1 MVVCRTIQENGHCV
15 CFLSFYQWALFYTV
29 ALNTSLWKKTPTLG
43 VCPLFHLLSA
53 LDKLYKNNF
62 GRIYLSGRSQST
74 LNIYTGEGQRIKMI
88 LLAVGV
94 MMAMFGIVLMI
105 YILWWVSVC
114 LSRKIITSSW
124 EFPVTTWT
132 THNHPLQLRVS
143 FDGSRLVF
151 HGSISVFIG
160 FQWFRLVLMVFHGSR
175 LDFHG
180 SRSVFMV

>member
-15 CFLSFYQWALFYTV
+15 CFLSFYQWALFYT

-94 MMAMFGIVLMI
+94 MMAMFGIVVMMMMMMTKTVSSQEWHRCPRTLPAPPSPEAATTPSSLPSMRMVMI
-105 YILWWVSVC
+105 
-114 LSRKIITSSW
+114 
-124 EFPVTTWT
+124 
-132 THNHPLQLRVS
+132 
-143 FDGSRLVF
+143 
-151 HGSISVFIG
+151 
-160 FQWFRLVLMVFHGSR
+160 
-175 LDFHG
+175 
-180 SRSVFMV
+180 